1 MQIEIREDPDGSL
14 TLQCGDGDMETDLVF
29 ALGAMH
35 GDPSLEKQ
43 RAILN
48 YIKAA
53 VDCYSAA
60 IEEKLTPE
68 YWRERCKEDA
78 IKIMEKAGKTAAENI
93 LSGSKKGGALIYGKN
108 NY

>member
-1 MQIEIREDPDGSL
+1 MQIEIREDPDGAL

-53 VDCYSAA
+53 VDYYST
-60 IEEKLTPE
+60 KR
-68 YWRERCKEDA
+68 YS
-78 IKIMEKAGKTAAENI
+78 KIRQNK
-93 LSGSKKGGALIYGKN
+93 
-108 NY
+108 